1 MGGWLVQARGASFTM
16 IKPKLID
23 HIVLRTDRYQELI
36 DFYCDVLGCT
46 LERATPA
53 EVGLTQLR
61 AGDSL
66 IDIVDVAGELGR
78 AGGPAP
84 ASTGQNVDHFCLQIE
99 PVAEESLQAYLQS
112 CNVEV
117 EDFQDRYGAQGMG
130 RSIYLK
136 DIAGN
141 TVELRNVM

>member
-1 MGGWLVQARGASFTM
+1 
-16 IKPKLID
+16 
-23 HIVLRTDRYQELI
+23 VLRTDRYRELI

-46 LERATPA
+46 LERETSD

-66 IDIVDVAGELGR
+66 IDIVNVDGELGKV
-78 AGGPAP
+78 GGP
-84 ASTGQNVDHFCLQIE
+84 SSGEKGNNVDHFCLQIE
-99 PVAEESLQAYLQS
+99 PVGEEALKAYLLENGVEAEE
-112 CNVEV
+112 
-117 EDFQDRYGAQGMG
+117 FQDRYGAQGLG

>member
-1 MGGWLVQARGASFTM
+1 M
-16 IKPKLID
+16 
-23 HIVLRTDRYQELI
+23 LRTDRYRELI

-46 LERATPA
+46 LERETSD

-66 IDIVDVAGELGR
+66 IDIVNVVGELGK
-78 AGGPAP
+78 AGGPSP
-84 ASTGQNVDHFCLQIE
+84 NEKENNVDHFCLQIE
-99 PVAEESLQAYLQS
+99 PVGEEALQAYLRE
-112 CNVEV
+112 NGVAVE
-117 EDFQDRYGAQGMG
+117 EYQDRYGAQGLG

>member
-1 MGGWLVQARGASFTM
+1 M
-16 IKPKLID
+16 
-23 HIVLRTDRYQELI
+23 LRTDHYRELI

-46 LERATPA
+46 LERETSD

-66 IDIVDVAGELGR
+66 IDIVNVVGELGK
-78 AGGPAP
+78 AGGPSP
-84 ASTGQNVDHFCLQIE
+84 NEEGNNVDHFCLQIE
-99 PVAEESLQAYLQS
+99 PVGEEALQAYLRE
-112 CNVEV
+112 NGVAVE
-117 EDFQDRYGAQGMG
+117 EYQDRYGAQGLG

>member
-1 MGGWLVQARGASFTM
+1 M
-16 IKPKLID
+16 IRPKLID
-23 HIVLRTDRYQELI
+23 HIVLRTDRYRELI

-46 LERATPA
+46 LERETSD

-66 IDIVDVAGELGR
+66 IDIVNVVGELGKT
-78 AGGPAP
+78 GGPSP
-84 ASTGQNVDHFCLQIE
+84 NEEGNNVDHFCLQIE
-99 PVAEESLQAYLQS
+99 PVGEEALQAYLRE
-112 CNVEV
+112 NGVAVE
-117 EDFQDRYGAQGMG
+117 EYQDRYGAQGLG

>member
-1 MGGWLVQARGASFTM
+1 M

-23 HIVLRTDRYQELI
+23 HIVLRTDRYRELI
-36 DFYCDVLGCT
+36 DFYCDVLGCV
-46 LERATPA
+46 LQRETPD

-66 IDIVDVAGELGR
+66 IDIVNVDGKLGK
-78 AGGPAP
+78 AGGPSP
-84 ASTGQNVDHFCLQIE
+84 SEGGNNVDHFCLQIE
-99 PVAEESLQAYLQS
+99 PVAEEALKAYLQGKG
-112 CNVEV
+112 VAV
-117 EDFQDRYGAQGMG
+117 EDFQDRYGAQGLG
-130 RSIYLK
+130 RSIYLQ